1 MGWWDDIF
9 HKRSHM
15 WRFQIF
21 CHIYYAPLIKLE
33 QLTSPIKCVNLDVNV
48 KMIFFFFSFRN
59 FCFFSLVFA
68 FGFFS
73 FLFFSFFSSLC
84 GLNLKCSSSSSL
96 HTSYRHIRLSLNL
109 SLVFSKTNSA
119 SIGLWKGNLMGFFV
133 TEHFEGLMWE

>member
-1 MGWWDDIF
+1 MGWWDDIL

-48 KMIFFFFSFRN
+48 KMIFFFSPSATFVS
-59 FCFFSLVFA
+59 SLWFLLLV
-68 FGFFS
+68 S

-119 SIGLWKGNLMGFFV
+119 SIGLWKRNLMGFFV